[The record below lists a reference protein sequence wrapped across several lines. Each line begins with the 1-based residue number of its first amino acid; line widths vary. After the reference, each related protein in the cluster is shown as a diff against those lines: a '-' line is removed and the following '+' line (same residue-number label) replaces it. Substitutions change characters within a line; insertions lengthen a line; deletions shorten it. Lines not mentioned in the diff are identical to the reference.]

1 MLTKEGSTLNKIDFF
16 DSDGKEKSAIGT
28 TFKIA
33 SEIAPFLIPGFNIF
47 YGGLKMA
54 IGLFSVLPT
63 FYKAGEGIFLGDNED
78 GVETDL

>member
-1 MLTKEGSTLNKIDFF
+1 MERK
-16 DSDGKEKSAIGT
+16 KSAIGT

-54 IGLFSVLPT
+54 IGLSSVLPT
-63 FYKAGEGIFLGDNED
+63 FYKAGEGIF
-78 GVETDL
+78 